1 VWAIIE
7 DYAPLVGVPA
17 TPHAFRYL
25 KASTLLT
32 TKQIYAQYAPQVL
45 GAAVRRCSATAV
57 ELVAKLQAK
66 QERRRE

>member
-1 VWAIIE
+1 MLNRGASLSEVQ
-7 DYAPLVGVPA
+7 DVPGHAPP
-17 TPHAFRYL
+17 
-25 KASTLLT
+25 LT

-57 ELVAKLQAK
+57 ELVAELQAK